1 MSTIGLI
8 LEGEYDAA
16 VIPVLIK
23 RFAKHTRVEKRI
35 CRGTVTGK
43 FRGLIEELHRLHRID
58 KILVVSDAD
67 GRDPEEIVR
76 TFRARG
82 IRGHSFAAI
91 PIVIVEMLEAW
102 LLADPVAL
110 KKLFGISKK
119 ITNPEK
125 LRNPKSELKRLLPKS
140 VTYTPTSAARIAE
153 VLDMEVLRKRC
164 PRFEI
169 FRKAVV
175 GR

>member
-8 LEGEYDAA
+8 LEGEYDAV

-23 RFAKHTRVEKRI
+23 QFAKQTKVVKRI
-35 CRGTVTGK
+35 CRGTVTGR

-67 GRDPEEIVR
+67 GRDPDEIVR
-76 TFRARG
+76 SFRAKG
-82 IRGHSFAAI
+82 ITGQKFAAI

-119 ITNPEK
+119 IRNPEK
-125 LRNPKSELKRLLPKS
+125 IRDPKSELKRLLPKNL
-140 VTYTPTSAARIAE
+140 TYTPTSAARIAE
-153 VLDMEVLRKRC
+153 ALDIEVLRKRC